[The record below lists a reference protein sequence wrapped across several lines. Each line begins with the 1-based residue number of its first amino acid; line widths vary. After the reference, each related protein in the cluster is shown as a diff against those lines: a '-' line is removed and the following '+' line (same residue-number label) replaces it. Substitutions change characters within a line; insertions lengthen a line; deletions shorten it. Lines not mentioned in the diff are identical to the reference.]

1 MNGQKEKSM
10 KPILF
15 NTEMVRAILVG
26 RKTVTRRVVK
36 GAKPDWV
43 LDHIGDHEA
52 MTKVRADGEEYPVD
66 VPGLWA
72 TFDQDGLPEYPMV
85 KAPCQPGDILERIDD
100 PAD

>member
-36 GAKPDWV
+36 GAKP
-43 LDHIGDHEA
+43 GSG
-52 MTKVRADGEEYPVD
+52 TSGVR
-66 VPGLWA
+66 
-72 TFDQDGLPEYPMV
+72 T
-85 KAPCQPGDILERIDD
+85 RR
-100 PAD
+100 PARRSGNTWLCTRSTTTTRYGRVESSEIFWLG